1 MLPVDVQITIHDR
14 DYLEDYG
21 NLTSSESEQL
31 KAKVCKG
38 VSWIVYSIEMK
49 QLLEIRKV
57 SEWVN
62 YFNTCK

>member
-1 MLPVDVQITIHDR
+1 MLPVDVQITIRDL

-21 NLTSSESEQL
+21 NLTSRDSEQL

-49 QLLEIRKV
+49 QSLEIRKV
-57 SEWVN
+57 S
-62 YFNTCK
+62 K